1 MDGNGDDPRSDT
13 YDGALGEAAALAH
26 RWLSGM
32 RDAPIPPSATIEQVK
47 DVLGRTLP
55 DRGPAAP
62 LVLSRL
68 AEAVE
73 PGLIR
78 MHSPRFYGWVIG
90 GAQPAALG
98 ADWLV
103 SSWDQNSALRNVTPG
118 VVAAEEVAGEWLLDL
133 LGLPE
138 SAEVGFVTGA
148 TMATFVG
155 VVTGRDAVLRAAGW
169 DVRAN
174 GLTGGPRVR
183 FLAGEERHGSVDDAG
198 RFAGLGTPSLVA
210 ADEQG
215 RMRTDA
221 LRAALTAGDGP
232 TVVCLQAGNVH
243 SGSFDDLAG
252 AIDVAHEAGAWVHVD
267 GAFGLWAA
275 AAPGLRHLTAGLA
288 GADSW
293 GTDAH
298 KTLNVPYDSGVAIV
312 AEAMALHSSF
322 SQQAAYLPS
331 STEGS
336 DPSDRVPELSR
347 RARGVPVW
355 AALARLGR
363 EGVAELVQGLADAAA
378 ALAAGLRTVPGV
390 SILNEVVYT
399 QVCVSFGDDETT
411 RQVGAKLDAA
421 GVVFA
426 SPSRWQE
433 RAVLRFSVSNWLT
446 DATEVERTVE
456 AVRAAVGAVR

>member
-1 MDGNGDDPRSDT
+1 VAASSDDARSDT
-13 YDGALGEAAALAH
+13 FDGALGEAAALAS
-26 RWLSGM
+26 RWLNGM
-32 RDAPIPPSATIEQVK
+32 RDAPIPPTAGIEQVK
-47 DVLGRTLP
+47 DALGRTLP
-55 DRGPAAP
+55 DRGPGAP
-62 LVLSRL
+62 LVLSML
-68 AEAVE
+68 ADAVE

-103 SSWDQNSALRNVTPG
+103 SSWDQNTALRNVTPG
-118 VVAAEEVAGEWLLDL
+118 VIAAEEIAGEWLLDL
-133 LGLPE
+133 LGLPAT
-138 SAEVGFVTGA
+138 AEVGFVTGA

-169 DVRAN
+169 DVREN
-174 GLTGGPRVR
+174 GLAGGPRVR

-210 ADEQG
+210 ADDQG

-221 LRAALTAGDGP
+221 LRAALASGDGP

-275 AAPGLRHLTAGLA
+275 AAPGLQHLTAGLA

-298 KTLNVPYDSGVAIV
+298 KTLNVPYDSGIAIV
-312 AEAMALHSSF
+312 ADASALHASF
-322 SQQAAYLPS
+322 SQHAAYLPS

-355 AALARLGR
+355 AAIARLGR
-363 EGVAELVQGLADAAA
+363 DGVTDLVQGLADAAG
-378 ALAAGLRTVPGV
+378 ALAAGLRSVPGAR
-390 SILNEVVYT
+390 ILNDVVYT

-411 RQVGAKLDAA
+411 RQVGAALDTA
-421 GVVFA
+421 GVAFA
-426 SPSRWQE
+426 SPSRWQQ

-446 DATEVERTVE
+446 DEAEVRRTVDAVSAAVD
-456 AVRAAVGAVR
+456 AVR